1 MDGSMLLQKQSP
13 SLRPQTTAHLAQTM
27 SLLELTLAELRQN
40 IDNALSN
47 NPALEMVEQ
56 THCPNC
62 GRPMQGKGSCAIC
75 FKPSNSSSDE
85 PIVFLSTRSDFYTP
99 RGGSSYYEQDSS
111 VDEYTTSTEAL
122 PEYVL
127 KQIAAELKPDERIIA
142 AHILTSLDDDGLLS
156 VPIFEIS
163 RYRGVPL
170 SKTQEVL
177 RKIQHAEPLGVGSPS
192 PQDAMKIQL
201 EVLKETKPVPEMAV
215 EVIEQ
220 GLNLLSRR
228 KYTQLARKLGIA
240 KRQVLEIANF
250 ISDNLN
256 PFPGRSH
263 WGEFGVQRNP
273 EINAGVYY
281 APDIIISRLN
291 DKDDTP
297 LVVEIAMPIRGSL
310 RINPLFVEALE
321 KAPPDKVEDW
331 KADLEQAT
339 LLVKC
344 LQQRNHTMVRML
356 ELLTKLQREF
366 ILYGDKHLIPMT
378 RSSLSKILDLHESTI
393 SRAVSDK
400 AVQLP
405 NGKIT
410 PLSRFFDRSL
420 HIRTVLKQIIDQ
432 EKTPL
437 SDNALAKELAQE
449 GYSVAR
455 RTVAKYRSM
464 EGILPAHL
472 RVKPNSHTN
481 PMAISAST

>member
-1 MDGSMLLQKQSP
+1 
-13 SLRPQTTAHLAQTM
+13 
-27 SLLELTLAELRQN
+27 
-40 IDNALSN
+40 
-47 NPALEMVEQ
+47 
-56 THCPNC
+56 
-62 GRPMQGKGSCAIC
+62 
-75 FKPSNSSSDE
+75 
-85 PIVFLSTRSDFYTP
+85 
-99 RGGSSYYEQDSS
+99 
-111 VDEYTTSTEAL
+111 
-122 PEYVL
+122 
-127 KQIAAELKPDERIIA
+127 
-142 AHILTSLDDDGLLS
+142 
-156 VPIFEIS
+156 
-163 RYRGVPL
+163 
-170 SKTQEVL
+170 
-177 RKIQHAEPLGVGSPS
+177 
-192 PQDAMKIQL
+192 MKIQL